1 MKKMLKLGASWCQPC
16 NMLDKVLE
24 TAQINVEVE
33 KIDIEKNPEVAQ
45 QYKIRGVPVCILFDE
60 KGNEISRK
68 SGYMTENELK
78 SFIGE

>member
-24 TAQINVEVE
+24 TAQLNVEVE

-60 KGNEISRK
+60 NGNEISRK
-68 SGYMTENELK
+68 SGYMTESELK